1 MGRPAVHGGRAFV
14 KKVAVLLDGGFVIK
28 RLRHFLDGEYPEASQ
43 VLEFAHR
50 CVAPDEELFRIYYY
64 DCPPFDG
71 MSVNPISHEEIDF
84 STTSIYERLSRLQNE
99 LAVSDNV
106 AFRHGT
112 LILNGWRLNRYRA
125 KQIVKTN
132 RPLEAEDFE
141 PDLEQK
147 RVDMKIGLDVAW
159 LAIKGIVDAVILVA
173 GDTDIVPAMDFA
185 RQQGIRVV
193 LVPMENPY
201 LSDSMRE
208 QSDEQREVRYP

>member
-1 MGRPAVHGGRAFV
+1 MPRT

-43 VLEFAHR
+43 VLEFAQR
-50 CVAPDEELFRIYYY
+50 CVRDDEELFRIYYY

-71 MSVNPISHEEIDF
+71 VSVNPVSGEEVDF
-84 STTSIYERLSRLQNE
+84 SKTSIFEKLQRLQRE
-99 LAVSDNV
+99 LAVSEYV
-106 AFRHGT
+106 AFRKGV

-125 KQIVKTN
+125 KQLAKNN
-132 RPLEAEDFE
+132 RALQADDFE

-159 LAIKGIVDAVILVA
+159 MAIKGIVDSVILVA

-185 RQQGIRVV
+185 RQQGMRVI

-201 LSDSMRE
+201 LSESMLE
-208 QSDEQREVRYP
+208 HSDEVREVRYP